1 MVEHTF
7 MVVDDLEAEAGG
19 SLSEFKASPSQLGL
33 HRRSSLKNK
42 TLTTTTTT
50 AKKCYMMYLLG
61 RQIIDKYI
69 KFLQ

>member
-1 MVEHTF
+1 
-7 MVVDDLEAEAGG
+7 MVVDDLEAEAGE
-19 SLSEFKASPSQLGL
+19 SLSEFKVSPSQLGL
-33 HRRSSLKNK
+33 HRRSCLKNK

-50 AKKCYMMYLLG
+50 TKCYMMYLLG

>member
-1 MVEHTF
+1 
-7 MVVDDLEAEAGG
+7 MVVDDLEAEAGE
-19 SLSEFKASPSQLGL
+19 SLSEFKVSSSQLGL
-33 HRRSSLKNK
+33 HRRSCLKNK

-50 AKKCYMMYLLG
+50 KCYMMYLLG

>member
-42 TLTTTTTT
+42 TLTTTT
-50 AKKCYMMYLLG
+50 KKCYMMYLLG